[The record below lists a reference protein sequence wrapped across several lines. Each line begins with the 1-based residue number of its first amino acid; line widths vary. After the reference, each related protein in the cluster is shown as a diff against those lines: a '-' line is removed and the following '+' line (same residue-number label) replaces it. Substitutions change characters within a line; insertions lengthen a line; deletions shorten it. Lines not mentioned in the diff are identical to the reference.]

1 MNRPPMSPLIVAIL
15 LCTGI
20 VLTAGC
26 GGDRSAEPGAGQD
39 AGEAAPSAGGAPQR
53 SAAPPGATV
62 FIFSPEDGT
71 TVGSPVSVKF
81 GISGIAVAPA
91 GQHTPNSGHH
101 HLLIDTEL
109 ANPDQPIPADEQ
121 HLHYG
126 KGQTEAT
133 IGLEPGQ
140 HTLQLVLG
148 DGNHVPHQPP
158 IVSKIVTIT
167 VE

>member
-1 MNRPPMSPLIVAIL
+1 MNRRTALLLALSSVLFALIA
-15 LCTGI
+15 
-20 VLTAGC
+20 LTPGC
-26 GGDRSAEPGAGQD
+26 GREQPADQD
-39 AGEAAPSAGGAPQR
+39 AGQVTPPATTGPQR
-53 SAAPPGATV
+53 TAAPPGATV
-62 FIFSPEDGT
+62 FIFSPDHGA
-71 TVGSPVSVKF
+71 TVGSPVDVKF

-109 ANPDQPIPADEQ
+109 SNPDQPILADAQ

-126 KGQTEAT
+126 KGQTEAAVE
-133 IGLEPGQ
+133 LAPGT

-148 DGNHVPHQPP
+148 DGNHVPHEPP
-158 IVSKIVTIT
+158 IVSKVVTIT